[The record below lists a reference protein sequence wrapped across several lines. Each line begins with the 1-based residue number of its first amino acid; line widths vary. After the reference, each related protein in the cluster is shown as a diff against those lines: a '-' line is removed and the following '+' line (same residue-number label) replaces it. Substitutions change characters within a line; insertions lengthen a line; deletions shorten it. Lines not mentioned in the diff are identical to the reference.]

1 MMLLDDD
8 VKDGG
13 GGEWAC
19 IAVDFISSIFDI
31 FFLTIFSNVIILM
44 LLDDGVKN
52 GGGGEWPGVKNRL
65 GGRVPSQLTS
75 ATSLHLVL

>member
-1 MMLLDDD
+1 MLLADD
-8 VKDGG
+8 VSDEA

-19 IAVDFISSIFDI
+19 IAVYPMSSIFNI
-31 FFLTIFSNVIILM
+31 LFTIFSNVIILM
-44 LLDDGVKN
+44 LLDDNVKD